1 VAVIWRYERGWPSYY
16 NIVRR
21 GKNVDVRGVQNSF
34 KSWRQTPAI
43 AGAAFLQLM
52 NIVVMRDEGSK

>member
-1 VAVIWRYERGWPSYY
+1 LRYERGWPSYY
-16 NIVRR
+16 NIVRI

-43 AGAAFLQLM
+43 SGAACLQLM
-52 NIVVMRDEGSK
+52 NTVMRDESSKVG